1 MATDIFMPLMGLTMS
16 EGTVVRWY
24 KAEGATVQKGDPVLE
39 IETDKA
45 TMDIEAPESGVLGP
59 ILIPAGTVVP
69 VGTIL
74 CHLLAP
80 GEVAPGG
87 GLGDS
92 ASANK
97 ETKSQGAKGPQ
108 SAGGAALSATPDH
121 LPAAP
126 PNQQRVFVSPLARRI
141 AYEHQVDLQ
150 AIAASGPNGR
160 IVVADVRAA
169 LEQRAPVVSDQLA
182 VTSKAAPVLVTQ
194 ASTSS
199 AATPLATAD
208 EVTPMSS
215 VRRIIAERMV
225 ASRQT
230 TAHVTL
236 ALEAEATGL
245 AAWRAALKADG
256 QAVSYNDLLVC
267 IVVKALREH
276 PVMLTQITS
285 DGQLRVPTQVNIG
298 LAVDTPRGLLVP
310 VLRDVAGKGA
320 SQVAVEAQAL
330 IERARTG
337 KIKPDELSGGVF
349 TISNLGMYEIEV
361 FTPVINLPECAI
373 LGVGSIAERAVV
385 RDGQVCARLTVA
397 LSLAFDHRIVDG
409 APAAAFLR
417 RVKQLVEQPLRLVS

>member
-24 KAEGATVQKGDPVLE
+24 KSEGATVQKGDPVLE

-59 ILIPAGTVVP
+59 ILVNAGAIVP

-74 CHLLAP
+74 SHVLAP
-80 GEVAPGG
+80 GELPSAVTAPTTTNAGAG
-87 GLGDS
+87 QQASKGAGDRV
-92 ASANK
+92 ASAAVDH
-97 ETKSQGAKGPQ
+97 QP
-108 SAGGAALSATPDH
+108 LATNH
-121 LPAAP
+121 
-126 PNQQRVFVSPLARRI
+126 QQRIFASPLARRI

-150 AIAASGPNGR
+150 AVTASGPNGR
-160 IVVADVRAA
+160 IVVADVRAFLDQRPA
-169 LEQRAPVVSDQLA
+169 AVSEQLVVSSETAPPPVPNIQLP
-182 VTSKAAPVLVTQ
+182 TTQ
-194 ASTSS
+194 FPT
-199 AATPLATAD
+199 TD
-208 EVTPMSS
+208 EVAPMSS
-215 VRRIIAERMV
+215 VRRLIAERMV

-236 ALEAEATGL
+236 ALEAEATEL
-245 AAWRAALKADG
+245 AAWRSGLKADG

-267 IVVKALREH
+267 VVAKALREH
-276 PVMLTQITS
+276 PALMMQITN
-285 DGQLRVPTQVNIG
+285 DGQLRTPQQIDIG

-310 VLRDVAGKGA
+310 VLRDLAGKGVGQIA
-320 SQVAVEAQAL
+320 AETQSL

-337 KIKPDELSGGVF
+337 KSKPDELSGGVF

-361 FTPVINLPECAI
+361 FTPVINLPQCAI

-397 LSLAFDHRIVDG
+397 LSLTFDHRIVDG

>member
-24 KAEGATVQKGDPVLE
+24 KQAGDAVQKGDPVLE

-59 ILIPAGTVVP
+59 ILVPASTIVP

-74 CHLLAP
+74 SHVLAP
-80 GEVAPGG
+80 GEKSSAE
-87 GLGDS
+87 LGMRNAEASDPTPHS
-92 ASANK
+92 A
-97 ETKSQGAKGPQ
+97 
-108 SAGGAALSATPDH
+108 
-121 LPAAP
+121 LPAPHSRIFA
-126 PNQQRVFVSPLARRI
+126 SPLARRI
-141 AYEHQVDLQ
+141 AYEHQIDLQ
-150 AIAASGPNGR
+150 AISASGPNGR
-160 IVVADVRAA
+160 IVVADVRAFLSQKPA
-169 LEQRAPVVSDQLA
+169 VQSQESGVSSQA
-182 VTSKAAPVLVTQ
+182 TPSIPATPTVSSTVTLSPRHLVTQ
-194 ASTSS
+194 S
-199 AATPLATAD
+199 PD
-208 EVTPMSS
+208 EVVPMSS
-215 VRRIIAERMV
+215 VRRLIAERMV

-267 IVVKALREH
+267 IVAKALREH
-276 PVMLTQITS
+276 PGLMTQITA
-285 DGQLRVPTQVNIG
+285 DGQLRIPQQIDIG

-310 VLRDVAGKGA
+310 VLRDLAGKGV
-320 SQVAVEAQAL
+320 SQIAAETQAL
-330 IERARTG
+330 IERTRTG
-337 KIKPDELSGGVF
+337 KSKPDELSGGVF
-349 TISNLGMYEIEV
+349 TISNLGMYEVEV

-417 RVKQLVEQPLRLVS
+417 RVKQLVEQPLRLMS